1 MNGCVY
7 PTGNRLKRSRMQAK
21 CRPIRFRLAF
31 LAMRHALLF
40 SVFVI
45 ASCGLAYELIAG
57 ALASYLLGD
66 SVMQFST
73 VIGTYLFAMGVGSWL
88 SKYIT
93 RDLIGRFIQ
102 IELMVGL
109 LGGFSAIALF
119 LVFTWLE
126 GPFKLVLYLV
136 VVGVGVLVGLEI
148 PLVMRI
154 LKRELAFK
162 DLVSQVLTFD
172 YLGALVV
179 SILFPLVLAP
189 QLGMVRTG
197 LLFGLLN
204 VAVALWALYLFRDQL
219 PARRWLATQS
229 WAVFAALLAGFAGAG
244 QLTTLAEAHLYADE
258 IVHAETTPYQR
269 IVVTRWRDDLRLFL
283 NNNLQFSSHDEY
295 RYHEA
300 LVHPALA
307 SLPGARRVLVLGGGD
322 GLAVREVLKYPNVEA
337 VTLVDLDPAMTELFA
352 TAPQL
357 VALNAGALKSERV
370 KVVNADALQWLE
382 ESREYFDFIVIDFPD
397 PANFALG
404 KLYTSAFYRLLEK
417 RLSARGLIVV
427 QSTSPLYAR
436 QSFWCVVTTLESV
449 GFKTAPYHAL
459 VPSFGEWGF
468 IIAGRQDFSMA
479 ASMDAMAGAGSA
491 ETSPGRATIGAT
503 AGPGATE
510 TTAGRTV
517 NAKNMRFLTPETI
530 PDLFRFPADMARL
543 PAEVNQ
549 LNNQV
554 LVRYFEAEWRK
565 VIR

>member
-1 MNGCVY
+1 MHAPGA
-7 PTGNRLKRSRMQAK
+7 R
-21 CRPIRFRLAF
+21 RFRLASPP
-31 LAMRHALLF
+31 MRHALLF

-57 ALASYLLGD
+57 ALSSYLLGD
-66 SVMQFST
+66 SVTQFST

-109 LGGFSAIALF
+109 LGGFSAVALF
-119 LVFTWLE
+119 LVFTWLAA
-126 GPFKLVLYLV
+126 PFKLVLYLMV
-136 VVGVGVLVGLEI
+136 FGVGVLVGLEI

-172 YLGALVV
+172 YLGALAV
-179 SILFPLVLAP
+179 SILFPLILAP
-189 QLGMVRTG
+189 HLGMVRTG
-197 LLFGLLN
+197 LLFGVLN
-204 VAVALWALYLFRDQL
+204 VAVALWALHLFREQL
-219 PARRWLATQS
+219 PARRALAVQS
-229 WAVFAALLAGFAGAG
+229 WGVFGLLVAGFAGAG
-244 QLTTLAEAHLYADE
+244 QLTTLAETHLYADE
-258 IVHAETTPYQR
+258 IVYSETTPYQR
-269 IVVTRWRDDLRLFL
+269 LVVTRWRDDLRLFL

-300 LVHPALA
+300 LVHPGLA

-322 GLAVREVLKYPNVEA
+322 GLAVREIQSIVYRAAPV
-337 VTLVDLDPAMTELFA
+337 LVDLDPAMTDLFA
-352 TAPQL
+352 TAPPL
-357 VALNAGALKSERV
+357 VALNEGALKSERV

-382 ESREYFDFIVIDFPD
+382 DSKEFFDFIVIDFPD

-417 RLSARGLIVV
+417 RLSARGLIAI

-436 QSFWCVVTTLESV
+436 QSFWCVVTTLEDV
-449 GFKTAPYHAL
+449 GFRTAPYHAL
-459 VPSFGEWGF
+459 VPSFGEWGY
-468 IIAGRQDFSMA
+468 IIAGRQEFVPA
-479 ASMDAMAGAGSA
+479 AVDLPK
-491 ETSPGRATIGAT
+491 T
-503 AGPGATE
+503 
-510 TTAGRTV
+510 
-517 NAKNMRFLTPETI
+517 RFLTAETL
-530 PDLFRFPADMARL
+530 PLLFSFPADMARV
-543 PAEVNQ
+543 PAEVNR

-554 LVRYFEAEWRK
+554 LVRYFEQEWRK

>member
-1 MNGCVY
+1 
-7 PTGNRLKRSRMQAK
+7 
-21 CRPIRFRLAF
+21 
-31 LAMRHALLF
+31 MRHALLF

-57 ALASYLLGD
+57 ALSSYLLGD
-66 SVMQFST
+66 SVTQFST

-119 LVFTWLE
+119 LVFTWLAA
-126 GPFKLVLYLV
+126 PFKLVLYLLV
-136 VVGVGVLVGLEI
+136 FGVGVLVGLEI

-172 YLGALVV
+172 YLGALAV
-179 SILFPLVLAP
+179 SIMFPLILAP
-189 QLGMVRTG
+189 HLGMVRTG
-197 LLFGLLN
+197 LLFGVLN
-204 VAVALWALYLFRDQL
+204 VAVALWALHLFREQL
-219 PARRWLATQS
+219 PARRALAVQS
-229 WAVFAALLAGFAGAG
+229 WTAFGVLVAGFAGAG
-244 QLTTLAEAHLYADE
+244 QLTTLAETHLYADE
-258 IVHAETTPYQR
+258 IVYSETTPYQR
-269 IVVTRWRDDLRLFL
+269 LVVTRWRDDLRLFL

-300 LVHPALA
+300 LVHPGLA
-307 SLPGARRVLVLGGGD
+307 SLPGAKRVLVLGGGD
-322 GLAVREVLKYPNVEA
+322 GLAVREILKYPQVES
-337 VTLVDLDPAMTELFA
+337 VTLVDLDPAMTDLFA
-352 TAPQL
+352 TAPPL
-357 VALNAGALKSERV
+357 VALNEGALKSERV

-382 ESREYFDFIVIDFPD
+382 ESKEYFDFIVIDFPD

-417 RLSARGLIVV
+417 RLSARGLIAI

-436 QSFWCVVTTLESV
+436 QSFWCVVATLEDV
-449 GFKTAPYHAL
+449 GFRTAPYHAL
-459 VPSFGEWGF
+459 VPSFGEWGY
-468 IIAGRQDFSMA
+468 IIAGRQEFVPA
-479 ASMDAMAGAGSA
+479 AVDLPK
-491 ETSPGRATIGAT
+491 T
-503 AGPGATE
+503 
-510 TTAGRTV
+510 
-517 NAKNMRFLTPETI
+517 RFLTAETL
-530 PDLFRFPADMARL
+530 PLLFHFPADMARV
-543 PAEVNQ
+543 PAEVNR

-554 LVRYFEAEWRK
+554 LVRYFEQEWRK

>member
-1 MNGCVY
+1 
-7 PTGNRLKRSRMQAK
+7 
-21 CRPIRFRLAF
+21 
-31 LAMRHALLF
+31 MRHALLF

-57 ALASYLLGD
+57 ALSSYLLGD
-66 SVMQFST
+66 SVTQFST

-93 RDLIGRFIQ
+93 RDLVGRFIQ

-109 LGGFSAIALF
+109 LGGFSAIGLF
-119 LVFTWLE
+119 MVFTWLA
-126 GPFKLVLYLV
+126 GPFKLLLYLV
-136 VVGVGVLVGLEI
+136 VFGVGVLVGLEI

-154 LKRELAFK
+154 LKRELAFR

-172 YLGALVV
+172 YLGALAV
-179 SILFPLVLAP
+179 SILFPLILAP
-189 QLGMVRTG
+189 HLGMVRTG
-197 LLFGLLN
+197 LLFGILN
-204 VAVALWALYLFRDQL
+204 VAIAFWALHLFRDQL
-219 PARRWLATQS
+219 PARRWLGVQS
-229 WAVFAALLAGFAGAG
+229 SAALLALLAGFAGAG
-244 QLTTLAEAHLYADE
+244 QLTTLAETHVYADD

-300 LVHPALA
+300 LVHPGLA

-322 GLAVREVLKYPNVEA
+322 GLAVREILKYPDIES
-337 VTLVDLDPAMTELFA
+337 VTLVDLDPAMTELFS
-352 TAPQL
+352 TAPAL
-357 VALNAGALKSERV
+357 VALNGGSLKSDKLRI
-370 KVVNADALQWLE
+370 VNADALTWLE
-382 ESREYFDFIVIDFPD
+382 ESRDYFDFIVIDFPD
-397 PANFALG
+397 PSNFALG

-417 RLSARGLIVV
+417 RLSANGLIVV

-436 QSFWCVVTTLESV
+436 QSFWCVVTTLEDV

-468 IIAGRQDFSMA
+468 IIAGR
-479 ASMDAMAGAGSA
+479 
-491 ETSPGRATIGAT
+491 RAFVPQPVDVA
-503 AGPGATE
+503 
-510 TTAGRTV
+510 RT
-517 NAKNMRFLTPETI
+517 RFLTPETTA
-530 PDLFRFPADMARL
+530 DLFRFPADMARL
-543 PAEVNQ
+543 PAEVNR

>member
-1 MNGCVY
+1 
-7 PTGNRLKRSRMQAK
+7 
-21 CRPIRFRLAF
+21 
-31 LAMRHALLF
+31 MRHALLF

-45 ASCGLAYELIAG
+45 ASCGLAYELVAG
-57 ALASYLLGD
+57 ALSSYLLGD

-109 LGGFSAIALF
+109 LGGFSAIGLF
-119 LVFTWLE
+119 MVFTWLS
-126 GPFKLVLYLV
+126 GPFKLVLYLAV
-136 VVGVGVLVGLEI
+136 FGVGVLVGLEI

-172 YLGALVV
+172 YLGALAV
-179 SILFPLVLAP
+179 SVLFPLILAP
-189 QLGMVRTG
+189 HIGLVRTG

-204 VAVALWALYLFRDQL
+204 VAVALWALHLFRDQL
-219 PARRWLATQS
+219 PARRGLLLQS
-229 WAVFAALLAGFAGAG
+229 WSAVVVLVAGFAGAG
-244 QLTTLAEAHLYADE
+244 QLTTLAESHVYADD
-258 IVHAETTPYQR
+258 IVHAESTPYQS

-283 NNNLQFSSHDEY
+283 NGNLQFSSHDEY

-300 LVHPALA
+300 LVHPGLA
-307 SLPGARRVLVLGGGD
+307 SLPAARRVLVLGGGD
-322 GLAVREVLKYPNVEA
+322 GLAVREILKYPQVEQ
-337 VTLVDLDPAMTELFA
+337 VTLVDLDAGMTDLFSS
-352 TAPQL
+352 APTL
-357 VALNAGALKSERV
+357 VALNQGALKSPKV
-370 KVVNADALQWLE
+370 KVINADALSWLE
-382 ESREYFDFIVIDFPD
+382 DSREHFDFIVVDFPD

-417 RLSARGLIVV
+417 RLSANGLIVI

-436 QSFWCVVTTLESV
+436 QSFWCVVTTLEEA
-449 GFKTAPYHAL
+449 GFRTAPYHAL

-468 IIAGRQDFSMA
+468 ILA
-479 ASMDAMAGAGSA
+479 ARGNTPLPDGSSA
-491 ETSPGRATIGAT
+491 
-503 AGPGATE
+503 
-510 TTAGRTV
+510 V
-517 NAKNMRFLTPETI
+517 NLEKTRFLTAEI
-530 PDLFRFPADMARL
+530 LPDLFRFPADMARV
-543 PAEVNQ
+543 PVEPNR

>member
-1 MNGCVY
+1 MFPNAGKMSA
-7 PTGNRLKRSRMQAK
+7 T
-21 CRPIRFRLAF
+21 RFCFALVT
-31 LAMRHALLF
+31 MRHALLF

-57 ALASYLLGD
+57 ALSSYLLGD
-66 SVMQFST
+66 SVTQFST
-73 VIGTYLFAMGVGSWL
+73 VIGTYLFAMGAGSWL

-109 LGGFSAIALF
+109 LGGFSAIGLF
-119 LVFTWLE
+119 LVFTWLG

-136 VVGVGVLVGLEI
+136 VFGVGVLVGLEI

-154 LKRELAFK
+154 LERELAFK

-172 YLGALVV
+172 YLGALAV

-189 QLGMVRTG
+189 QIGMVRTG

-204 VAVALWALYLFRDQL
+204 VAVALWALHLFREQL
-219 PARRWLATQS
+219 PARRWLAVQS
-229 WAVFAALLAGFAGAG
+229 WAVFAALLAGFVGAG
-244 QLTTLAEAHLYADE
+244 QLTTLAEAHVYADE

-300 LVHPALA
+300 LVHPGLA
-307 SLPGARRVLVLGGGD
+307 ILPGAKRVLVLGGGD
-322 GLAVREVLKYPNVEA
+322 GLAVREILKYPNVEA
-337 VTLVDLDPAMTELFA
+337 VTLVDLDPAMTTLFS
-352 TAPQL
+352 TAPPL
-357 VALNAGALKSERV
+357 VALNAGSLKSDRV

-417 RLSARGLIVV
+417 RLSAQGMIVV

-436 QSFWCVVTTLESV
+436 QSFWCVVATLEDV

-468 IIAGRQDFSMA
+468 IIAGRQAFRIA
-479 ASMDAMAGAGSA
+479 AVDAKK
-491 ETSPGRATIGAT
+491 T
-503 AGPGATE
+503 
-510 TTAGRTV
+510 
-517 NAKNMRFLTPETI
+517 RFLTPEIT
-530 PDLFRFPADMARL
+530 PDLFRFPADMGRV
-543 PAEVNQ
+543 PAEVNR

>member
-1 MNGCVY
+1 
-7 PTGNRLKRSRMQAK
+7 
-21 CRPIRFRLAF
+21 
-31 LAMRHALLF
+31 MRHALLF

-57 ALASYLLGD
+57 ALSSYLLGD
-66 SVMQFST
+66 SVTQFST
-73 VIGTYLFAMGVGSWL
+73 VIGTYLFAMGAGSWL

-109 LGGFSAIALF
+109 LGGFSAIGLF
-119 LVFTWLE
+119 LVFAWLS
-126 GPFKLVLYLV
+126 GPFKLLLYLAV
-136 VVGVGVLVGLEI
+136 FGVGVLVGLEI

-189 QLGMVRTG
+189 QIGMVRTG
-197 LLFGLLN
+197 LLFGMLN
-204 VAVALWALYLFRDQL
+204 VAVALWALHLFRDQL
-219 PARRWLATQS
+219 PSRRWLAVQS
-229 WAVFAALLAGFAGAG
+229 WTIFGLLAAGFAGAG
-244 QLTTLAEAHLYADE
+244 QLTGIAEAHLYADE
-258 IVHAETTPYQR
+258 IIYAETTPYQR
-269 IVVTRWRDDLRLFL
+269 LVVTRWRDDLRLFI

-300 LVHPALA
+300 LVHPGLV
-307 SLPGARRVLVLGGGD
+307 SLPGAKRVLVLGGGD
-322 GLAVREVLKYPNVEA
+322 GLAVREILKYPNVES
-337 VTLVDLDPAMTELFA
+337 VTLVDLDPAMNSLFS
-352 TAPQL
+352 TAPAL
-357 VALNAGALKSERV
+357 VALNQGSLNSPKV
-370 KVVNADALQWLE
+370 KVINADALQWLE
-382 ESREYFDFIVIDFPD
+382 ENRDFYDFIVIDFPD
-397 PANFALG
+397 PTNFALG

-417 RLSARGLIVV
+417 RLSARGLLVV

-459 VPSFGEWGF
+459 VPSFGEWGY
-468 IIAGRQDFSMA
+468 IIAGRQDFSIPA
-479 ASMDAMAGAGSA
+479 
-491 ETSPGRATIGAT
+491 
-503 AGPGATE
+503 
-510 TTAGRTV
+510 V
-517 NAKNMRFLTPETI
+517 NPENTRFLTSEILPG
-530 PDLFRFPADMARL
+530 LFQFPADMARV

-554 LVRYFEAEWRK
+554 LVR
-565 VIR
+565 